1 MHDISLIYILNEVTP
16 VPPQEPQY
24 QAWET
29 SIQLV
34 GHGSPSDSQ
43 NNVGYCCC
51 TWLPLRD

>member
-1 MHDISLIYILNEVTP
+1 MP
-16 VPPQEPQY
+16 VPPQDPQY

-34 GHGSPSDSQ
+34 GHGSSSDSQ

-51 TWLPLRD
+51 PWLPLRD